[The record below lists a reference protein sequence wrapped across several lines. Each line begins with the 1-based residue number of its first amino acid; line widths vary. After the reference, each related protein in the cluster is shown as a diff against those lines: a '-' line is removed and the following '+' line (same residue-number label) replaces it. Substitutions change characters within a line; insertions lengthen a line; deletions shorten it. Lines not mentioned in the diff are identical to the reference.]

1 MTKASPEAI
10 RIAKEM
16 RCSVCEKHQKVKPP
30 RNAAPP
36 RMLQVNETVGVD
48 TVYLPHPDGRSH
60 MALNIVDWAS
70 RFQMIIPLT
79 RHTPGAAR
87 QAYLQCVKLFGPPK
101 KLYTD
106 LGKEF
111 QGAFEAGAELD
122 STYIEPGALEMPTQR
137 SITER
142 AGKTFK
148 EVFSRTC
155 VHHERGDHDEWLQL
169 VDVTNMTCNRLL
181 NKSGYSP
188 IQRVLGYSPR
198 IPGGMLSG
206 GSQDLATLSHAG
218 GDVQIQRAQQMR
230 LAAAKAFHEAD

>member
-1 MTKASPEAI
+1 MVH
-10 RIAKEM
+10 R
-16 RCSVCEKHQKVKPP
+16 
-30 RNAAPP
+30 
-36 RMLQVNETVGVD
+36 
-48 TVYLPHPDGRSH
+48 RS
-60 MALNIVDWAS
+60 
-70 RFQMIIPLT
+70 
-79 RHTPGAAR
+79 
-87 QAYLQCVKLFGPPK
+87 Y
-101 KLYTD
+101 
-106 LGKEF
+106 
-111 QGAFEAGAELD
+111 FEAGAELD
-122 STYIEPGALEMPTQR
+122 STYIEPGVLEMPTQR

-155 VHHERGDHDEWLQL
+155 VHHECGDHDEWLQL

-188 IQRVLGYSPR
+188 IQRVRYSPR

-230 LAAAKAFHEAD
+230 LAAAKAFHEADCSQALKNALHAGPRPPREFEPGQLVYFWRAEKGQLHLLERTCKSCIDSTTKYCKGYVVKAAPEHLRHATEEERFTLIVAGSTISPRLDDRLIKNPDVVI